1 MANDYVAVV
10 YAEQRTPKTD
20 YPLRLASYLFKRY
33 GMKAGDKLLEIGCG
47 RGEFV
52 TAFQDLGL
60 ECHAVERSEYSLREL
75 KHIEIKKADIS
86 KERLPYDDNVFDI
99 VYHKSL
105 IEHLYN
111 PENLMKETLRVLKP
125 GGRVIILTPDWAS
138 QMKVFY
144 EDFTHSK
151 PYDVT
156 SIADL
161 LRVCG
166 FAQAEAELFYQ
177 LPVLWRY
184 AILKVFCKLLQ
195 ILFSVPIARKFTKI
209 TGIKF
214 FRWSV
219 ELMVLGSGIKTGV
232 K

>member
-75 KHIEIKKADIS
+75 KHIEIKRYF
-86 KERLPYDDNVFDI
+86 KERLPYVTYLISHITNIKDDIIRN
-99 VYHKSL
+99 
-105 IEHLYN
+105 
-111 PENLMKETLRVLKP
+111 MKEIGVLKP